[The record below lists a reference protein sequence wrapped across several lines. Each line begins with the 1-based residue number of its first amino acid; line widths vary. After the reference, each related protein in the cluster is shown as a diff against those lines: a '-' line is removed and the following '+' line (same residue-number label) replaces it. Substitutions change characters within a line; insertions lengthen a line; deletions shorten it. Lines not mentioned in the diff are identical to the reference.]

1 MTTGTGIVARQRQAV
16 DAHPR
21 PALPERFA
29 AAQTFDEFLESAQ
42 SLREFWHA
50 SANRASVDQ
59 ELVERAI
66 ATGEHWHLLVL
77 NADWCGDSVNT
88 VPYLARLAEAA
99 PNVELRLLDRDEN
112 LDLMDSH
119 LTNGSRSIPRVM
131 ILDSEF
137 RDCGVWGP
145 RPTELQRWVSGHGLS
160 LPRTDRYRE
169 TRTWYARDRGRTTI
183 AELVAMLESC
193 AAGLKVTR
201 GGMATRPSN
210 D

>member
-1 MTTGTGIVARQRQAV
+1 MTAGTGIGARRQQSI
-16 DAHPR
+16 DAGPR
-21 PALPERFA
+21 PPLSERFA
-29 AAQTFDEFLESAQ
+29 AAQTFDEFLEGTQ
-42 SLREFWHA
+42 TLREFWHA
-50 SANRASVDQ
+50 SAKRASVDQ

-66 ATGEHWHLLVL
+66 ATGENWHLLVL

-88 VPYLARLAEAA
+88 VPYIARLAEAA

-112 LDLMDSH
+112 LDLMDAH

-145 RPTELQRWVSGHGLS
+145 RPDELQRWVRGHGMS

-183 AELVAMLESC
+183 GELVAMLESC
-193 AAGLKVTR
+193 APG
-201 GGMATRPSN
+201 
-210 D
+210 